1 VPSQNAASHQR
12 GAEIFVTKRWE
23 DLEHGIASGQFPY
36 LNKLLPLVLEA
47 AKRPELRRLLP
58 FTSLTV
64 LC

>member
-1 VPSQNAASHQR
+1 M
-12 GAEIFVTKRWE
+12 FVTKRWE